1 VGKYCA
7 RWQCNVQV
15 SLSQSATWS
24 YVEKHENIYHTTFV
38 WGLIASHAESN
49 VTSVSC
55 MTKKTLAVWKSA
67 EWCLKHPQ
75 GHKQPTVVIVFWI
88 CWWFAHVYATT
99 RAWIWGTM
107 LKFTTNRSLKQDI
120 HTLRKKNACR
130 NYLHQIPPRK
140 QFLKVNNQKTRTLKN
155 STINYYH
162 LIIIFYHILSSDFIM
177 CSLTSGLKWL
187 RYDQRQP
194 LPSWA

>member
-1 VGKYCA
+1 
-7 RWQCNVQV
+7 
-15 SLSQSATWS
+15 
-24 YVEKHENIYHTTFV
+24 
-38 WGLIASHAESN
+38 
-49 VTSVSC
+49 

-75 GHKQPTVVIVFWI
+75 GHKNPTVVIVFWI
-88 CWWFAHVYATT
+88 CWWFAHFYATT

-107 LKFTTNRSLKQDI
+107 LKFTTNRSFKQDI

-155 STINYYH
+155 GTINYYH
-162 LIIIFYHILSSDFIM
+162 LIIFNYHILSYFIIICHHVFSDVWAQMTQIWSKTTIAELGLRLKPNR
-177 CSLTSGLKWL
+177 CATILSLALI
-187 RYDQRQP
+187 
-194 LPSWA
+194 